1 MDLCSRIQ
9 LLLLPICTLNLY
21 FPKSSKEERSGNRKK
36 LQTASV
42 NLALARWKEPEG
54 CIALLQQV
62 LQEHREVQKSR
73 KQGKQK
79 RKTNVEACK
88 KKLSHGHYTAAIRIL
103 SSNGVVHDNP
113 DTLYQLQ
120 QKHPHAPSPTI
131 PIDTITAASVVV
143 GSQKVLKA
151 IRSFPKGTS
160 CGRDGLRAQH
170 LLDELSGP
178 ADAVSKELLTSIAG
192 VVNLWL
198 SGVCHAVLGP
208 YIASAPLTPLLKPD
222 GGLRPIAVGTMRR
235 LCSTIAATTVGSE
248 MANYLGDHQFG
259 VGIPCGGEIILH
271 ASNRIL
277 ELKEHYDQQLLGYL
291 HHIVTDDGAR
301 FGILQQRLATLPFKE
316 GGFEVYTM
324 ADASHYCYMAS
335 QIQKQH
341 LQNTILS
348 SIDTSETSH
357 NYQYSLNKYMQVCDL
372 STFSTNSVS
381 PHPIKALAAQYFDV
395 VKRKLPTKFTLTT
408 RDAFLWQSNKL
419 NHVMDFLKA
428 IPIPGLGQSLGPR
441 QFRVVAQYRLGIP
454 LFPEDSK
461 CSCCG
466 RAMDVYG
473 DHALHCASEVGI
485 KFRHN
490 LVRDLV
496 MDICYRS
503 GVAAGKEVALGF
515 LSDNNNALKP
525 ADILIYNWENGQDTC
540 FDVTGVSPFSS
551 GVIRSFIP
559 GHAISAA
566 VTRKCN

>member
-1 MDLCSRIQ
+1 MADVFHVNISKPSNGVKLLGGPVSLDIQFCSDMVKFRANKTVHLMNSVKKLKDPQ
-9 LLLLPICTLNLY
+9 SELLLLRNCTGVSKLY
-21 FPKSSKEERSGNRKK
+21 FTLRTTNS
-36 LQTASV
+36 
-42 NLALARWKEPEG
+42 
-54 CIALLQQV
+54 QV
-62 LQEHREVQKSR
+62 L
-73 KQGKQK
+73 
-79 RKTNVEACK
+79 
-88 KKLSHGHYTAAIRIL
+88 
-103 SSNGVVHDNP
+103 
-113 DTLYQLQ
+113 
-120 QKHPHAPSPTI
+120 
-131 PIDTITAASVVV
+131 
-143 GSQKVLKA
+143 
-151 IRSFPKGTS
+151 
-160 CGRDGLRAQH
+160 
-170 LLDELSGP
+170 P
-178 ADAVSKELLTSIAG
+178 AVT
-192 VVNLWL
+192 
-198 SGVCHAVLGP
+198 
-208 YIASAPLTPLLKPD
+208 
-222 GGLRPIAVGTMRR
+222 
-235 LCSTIAATTVGSE
+235 
-248 MANYLGDHQFG
+248 
-259 VGIPCGGEIILH
+259 
-271 ASNRIL
+271 
-277 ELKEHYDQQLLGYL
+277 EHYDQQLLGYL